1 MRKIL
6 VVEDEPVISFR
17 NKSLLEKNGYQVSTV
32 KNGEDAIEYLA
43 NQSFDLILMDIELD
57 NAIDGIETSQ
67 IILENQHIPIVFLTS
82 HIEKET
88 IEKAKSV
95 INYGYVKK
103 NSSEHVLLETIQ
115 MAFILYESQKELY
128 DKNEK
133 LSKVLSQAP
142 IGVFQTTID
151 GKIIY
156 ANDQFLSWFGYTLQ
170 EFKKINLE
178 TDFYIDKNK
187 RRKFISL
194 LNKYACVQDFHIRAQ
209 SKTQQPGEYIINAQ
223 LDDDQYTI
231 NGFLTN
237 ITKEKLNERK
247 YRNLFDNSYFGILI
261 IDFYTY
267 EIKEAN
273 KKAEELFQIT
283 KDDLSHKYPWD
294 LSPQLQPDGITSKE
308 KAKQYLDE
316 IKNLDDSQ
324 EFEWLHQ
331 SADGTQFDCQIELK
345 KNNGTIIATVFDITD
360 RKNKEKELE
369 SSRDEAVLEN
379 RENKLMLGEIHHRV
393 KNDINIVKSL
403 IELQMNQYPHLEEEL
418 EKPVLRL
425 EVISELYEQ
434 IYGQENID
442 KINIHNFIDSMIEN
456 IKKLLDYDIDIICEV
471 DSTEVKAKRVRAVG
485 LIINELIINSY
496 KHAFPQDKKDPQI
509 IFQIHVIDEKIDIY
523 YYDNGIGFKEIEDDG
538 LGMNLIRSI
547 VEYEYDGHISYTGE
561 NGFEAHISI

>member
-1 MRKIL
+1 MKKIL
-6 VVEDEPVISFR
+6 VVEDEPIISFR

-32 KNGEDAIEYLA
+32 KNGENAIECLA

-67 IILENQHIPIVFLTS
+67 IILENQNIPIVFLTS

-95 INYGYVKK
+95 TNYGYVKK
-103 NSSEHVLLETIQ
+103 NSGEHVLIETIQ
-115 MAFILYESQKELY
+115 MAFILYESQKKVY

-142 IGVFQTTID
+142 IGVFQTAID

-156 ANDQFLSWFGYTLQ
+156 ANDQFLSWFGYTFE

-187 RRKFISL
+187 RREFISL
-194 LNKYACVQDFHIRAQ
+194 LNKYECVQDFHIWAQ

-273 KKAEELFQIT
+273 KKAGELFQIT

-294 LSPQLQPDGITSKE
+294 LSPQFQPDGTTSKE
-308 KAKQYLDE
+308 KVKQYLDE

-403 IELQMNQYPHLEEEL
+403 IELQMIQYPHLEEEL

-434 IYGQENID
+434 IYGQESID

-456 IKKLLDYDIDIICEV
+456 IKKLLNYNIDIICEV
-471 DSTEVKAKRVRAVG
+471 DFIEVKAKRVRAIG

-509 IFQIHVIDEKIDIY
+509 IFQIHVVDEKIDIY
-523 YYDNGIGFKEIEDDG
+523 YYDNGIGFKAIEDVG

-547 VEYEYDGHISYTGE
+547 VEYEYGGHISYAGE